1 MHLVHWKTSYG
12 NITNAKSYP
21 DGLAVLAVLFDA
33 QSTSNEEEE
42 EMEVIRMM
50 HVIGCQNTHHN
61 DTLHY
66 DIQHNDTQRNDIQ
79 HNSK

>member
-50 HVIGCQNTHHN
+50 HVIGC
-61 DTLHY
+61 
-66 DIQHNDTQRNDIQ
+66 
-79 HNSK
+79 

>member
-1 MHLVHWKTSYG
+1 MEMHLVHWKTSYG

-21 DGLAVLAVLFDA
+21 DGLAVLAVLFNA

-50 HVIGCQNTHHN
+50 RVVVLKVAASNKSILR
-61 DTLHY
+61 D
-66 DIQHNDTQRNDIQ
+66 
-79 HNSK
+79 NSFEQLNYSAHG